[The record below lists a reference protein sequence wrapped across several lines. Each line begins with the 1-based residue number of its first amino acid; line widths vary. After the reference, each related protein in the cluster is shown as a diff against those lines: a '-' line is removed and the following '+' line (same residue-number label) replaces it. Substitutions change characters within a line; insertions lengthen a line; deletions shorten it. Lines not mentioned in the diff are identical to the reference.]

1 MEINKTMLYRYWQ
14 PHNSYKTEGVYTD
27 IAGDGEARFDTSDY
41 EIQRHLSMWKN
52 KKSNRFDERWIMWQ
66 NNGRVCTPNSFY
78 THYLTDEGHVDKKA
92 NCTKKCVIKR
102 EIRIREQDKRIQASD
117 GVITSIWQC
126 IGWI

>member
-1 MEINKTMLYRYWQ
+1 MEIKLC
-14 PHNSYKTEGVYTD
+14 YTD
-27 IAGDGEARFDTSDY
+27 TDSLIIHIAGDGQARFDTSDY
-41 EIQRHLSMWKN
+41 EVQRPLPMWKN

-117 GVITSIWQC
+117 RVITSIWQC